1 MDDKEGSA
9 VTAVVKWFNPHKRY
23 GFVHIPERNQDAF
36 MHASVLAEDGDW
48 PREDDTIECTL
59 DEDGRGLKVSRVLK
73 MSRAEGLP
81 RTHGAVRWFDR
92 RKGYGFIVTEQEQDQ
107 DIFVHRSALGQ
118 LNEEAMQPGRFVTFR
133 ARDGKKGLAAADV
146 ELDDAPPAEVAD
158 RIRARLD
165 ADAGGA
171 AASEQPPPEAEA
183 EAPPAPEAEA
193 SPAPEAEASPEP
205 EAEASPAPEAE
216 ASPEPEAEASPEPE
230 ASPAPEAPAS
240 DDQPAPDEADQGDQ
254 PAPEA
259 EATSAAEAPDS
270 DDQPTLEAA
279 DEGEPTKEA

>member
-36 MHASVLAEDGDW
+36 MHASVLAEDADW

-81 RTHGAVRWFDR
+81 RTHGAVRWFDQ
-92 RKGYGFIVTEQEQDQ
+92 RKGYGFIVTEQDQ

-118 LNEEAMQPGRFVTFR
+118 LSEEVMQPGRFVTFR
-133 ARDGKKGLAAADV
+133 AREGKKGLAAADV

-165 ADAGGA
+165 AEAAGA
-171 AASEQPPPEAEA
+171 PASEQPPPEAEA
-183 EAPPAPEAEA
+183 
-193 SPAPEAEASPEP
+193 
-205 EAEASPAPEAE
+205 
-216 ASPEPEAEASPEPE
+216 
-230 ASPAPEAPAS
+230 SPAPEAPAP
-240 DDQPAPDEADQGDQ
+240 DDQPAPDEADEGDQ
-254 PAPEA
+254 P
-259 EATSAAEAPDS
+259 
-270 DDQPTLEAA
+270 
-279 DEGEPTKEA
+279 KEA